1 MFTNFD
7 VVNAPRTAAFKAYKR
22 AAKFDLFW
30 VERDPAAKLDFYVEH
45 ALELR
50 DLFLAVPDY
59 SAYKERFYENL
70 LTGWDIRTSA
80 RAAEFKDYFL
90 PRARYVGL
98 Y

>member
-1 MFTNFD
+1 MFTGFD

-22 AAKFDLFW
+22 AAEYALFW
-30 VERDPAAKLDFYVEH
+30 EPSDPERLDFYVGR

-50 DLFLAVPDY
+50 DFFLAVPDY
-59 SAYKERFYENL
+59 SAYKERFYESL
-70 LTGWDIRTSA
+70 YAGWDTRTSA
-80 RAAEFKDYFL
+80 RAAEFEDYFL